1 MANANGL
8 KCAAT
13 SRRTI
18 SEYSRRELQEA
29 FSKCDPEGTGA
40 TSIKNLK
47 TILRSLGFEPRND
60 EIQVLTTKIEENGKE
75 QKKKSFTSA
84 QFTVFILL
92 YSDKVTFEELSDL
105 LSEKLDERNGINEM
119 HAAFELFDCDF
130 KGYITIDDL
139 RRVAEELGE
148 TIAEDQLKEMI
159 LEADTR
165 STGNVCENDFYAIMK
180 KTSLY

>member
-1 MANANGL
+1 MDEQKLVVVMANANGL

-75 QKKKSFTSA
+75 QK
-84 QFTVFILL
+84 
-92 YSDKVTFEELSDL
+92 DKVTFEELSDL

>member
-1 MANANGL
+1 MTNVVDFQ
-8 KCAAT
+8 CTAASQQT
-13 SRRTI
+13 V
-18 SEYSRRELQEA
+18 SEYSRRELQET
-29 FSKCDPEGTGA
+29 FSKYDPDGTGA

-60 EIQVLTTKIEENGKE
+60 EIRVLTAKIEENGK
-75 QKKKSFTSA
+75 QK
-84 QFTVFILL
+84 
-92 YSDKVTFEELSDL
+92 DKVTFKELSDL
-105 LSEKLDERNGINEM
+105 LSEKLDERNGIKEM
-119 HAAFELFDCDF
+119 HAAFELFDSDF

-148 TIAEDQLKEMI
+148 TIPEDQLKEMI

-165 STGNVCENDFYAIMK
+165 GSGNVCENDFYTVMK

>member
-1 MANANGL
+1 MANVVGFQ
-8 KCAAT
+8 CTAA
-13 SRRTI
+13 SQQTI

-29 FSKCDPEGTGA
+29 FSKCDPRGTGT

-60 EIQVLTTKIEENGKE
+60 EIRVLTAKIEENGKR
-75 QKKKSFTSA
+75 QK
-84 QFTVFILL
+84 
-92 YSDKVTFEELSDL
+92 DKVTFKELSNL
-105 LSEKLDERNGINEM
+105 LSEKLDERNGIKEM
-119 HAAFELFDCDF
+119 HAAFELFDSDS

-148 TIAEDQLKEMI
+148 TIAENQLKEMI

-165 STGNVCENDFYAIMK
+165 GNGNVCEDDFYTVMK